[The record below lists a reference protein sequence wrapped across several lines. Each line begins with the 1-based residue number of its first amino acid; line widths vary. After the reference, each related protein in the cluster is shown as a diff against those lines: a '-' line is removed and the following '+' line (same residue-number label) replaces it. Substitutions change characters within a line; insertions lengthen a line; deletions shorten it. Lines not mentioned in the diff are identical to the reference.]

1 MLDRFCA
8 RRTLRDRANRRLL
21 ACDSWR
27 VATGDTMTDLDPRL
41 SDEEAQAILA
51 RALELQQQG
60 AGTLTMTQVRAIAA
74 ELSIPE
80 FAVDQALSEYRA
92 RASVQQAVSSTV
104 TAPTP
109 RRQRRGAKRWLYVA
123 ASTLGVVVC
132 LYVIGSIL
140 VRF

>member
-1 MLDRFCA
+1 
-8 RRTLRDRANRRLL
+8 
-21 ACDSWR
+21 
-27 VATGDTMTDLDPRL
+27 MTDLDPRL